1 MILFSIVIGNPKP
14 DTLPEK
20 TVPIAMTEESPR
32 GPGRPRN
39 SATDAHILTAALTLM
54 ARHGYT
60 RMTLD
65 DVAAEAG
72 VTKPAIYRR
81 YPNKQALAV
90 AALAHYRLQGLP
102 TPTGHTR
109 ADLVA
114 QLAHFKQGIERPFGM
129 VMIGTVLAEEFDTPD
144 LLAQFREHIVAPR
157 RAAFRQILHTA
168 RERGEL
174 RPQADVD
181 LAVTML
187 VGAYYAQYLAGSPFA
202 ADWVERVVEAVWRT
216 VAA

>member
-1 MILFSIVIGNPKP
+1 MILFSIGIDNPKP
-14 DTLPEK
+14 DTLPK
-20 TVPIAMTEESPR
+20 KAGPMTEPTR

-39 SATDAHILTAALTLM
+39 SATDTHILEAALTLM
-54 ARHGYT
+54 ARHGYAH
-60 RMTLD
+60 MTLD
-65 DVAAEAG
+65 DVAALAG

-81 YPNKQALAV
+81 YASKHDLAV
-90 AALAHYRLQGLP
+90 AALAHYRLRGLP
-102 TPTGHTR
+102 APTGHTR

-157 RAAFRQILHTA
+157 RAAFRQILHA
-168 RERGEL
+168 AHQRGEL
-174 RPQADVD
+174 HPEADLE

-187 VGAYYAQYLAGSPFA
+187 VGAYYAQYLAGQPFA
-202 ADWVERVVEAVWRT
+202 PDWVERVVAAVWRT
-216 VAA
+216 VAATA